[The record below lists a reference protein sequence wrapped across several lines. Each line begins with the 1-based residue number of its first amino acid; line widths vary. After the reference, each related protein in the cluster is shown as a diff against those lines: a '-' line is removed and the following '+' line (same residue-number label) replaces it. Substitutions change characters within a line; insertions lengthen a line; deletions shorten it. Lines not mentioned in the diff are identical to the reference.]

1 MPLGRRTVA
10 LDGVD
15 GAGKTVLAR
24 ELTELVGPHREV
36 HRSSVDGFH
45 RTAPAS
51 RATWVLDNTDLA
63 APVLTG
69 SAAGRGRAAPPT
81 ASG

>member
-24 ELTELVGPHREV
+24 ELTELVGPHRAV
-36 HRSSVDGFH
+36 HRSSVDSFH

-51 RATWVLDNTDLA
+51 RATWVLDSTDLA

>member
-24 ELTELVGPHREV
+24 ELTELVG
-36 HRSSVDGFH
+36 
-45 RTAPAS
+45 AAS
-51 RATWVLDNTDLA
+51 
-63 APVLTG
+63 
-69 SAAGRGRAAPPT
+69 
-81 ASG
+81 